1 MKTMFYV
8 ELYNTETKESI
19 YKGLYFDLQEFYKDT
34 FSPIVAFDFILDF
47 TVKGKTY
54 KEKKGNLQDLAI
66 EYSNK
71 AGDLNLSYYE
81 LSCIQNFFY
90 ENGKR
95 YGLLKEFKEN
105 CIC

>member
-8 ELYNTETKESI
+8 ELYNKETKESI

-34 FSPIVAFDFILDF
+34 WNPIITFDFIIDF
-47 TVKGKTY
+47 KISGKTY
-54 KEKKGNLQDLAI
+54 QECKANLQDLAI

-71 AGDLNLSYYE
+71 AGDMNLSYYE
-81 LSCIQNFFY
+81 LSLIQDFFY
-90 ENGKR
+90 KNGKR
-95 YGLLKEFKEN
+95 YGLLEEFKQN